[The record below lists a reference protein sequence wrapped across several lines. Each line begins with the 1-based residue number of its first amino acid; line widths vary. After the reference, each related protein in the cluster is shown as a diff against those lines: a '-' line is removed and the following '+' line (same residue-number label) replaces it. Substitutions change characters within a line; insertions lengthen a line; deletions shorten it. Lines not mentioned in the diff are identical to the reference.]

1 MRPALVLLV
10 LTTSIHGWARPLEPA
25 SSAEFCGRCH
35 RAILDAWKS
44 SAHAKAMESAL
55 FQQGLELTET
65 TFGEATERTCLGCH
79 APMAGLIK
87 DFSLRQKVSWE
98 GVTCD
103 YCHSV
108 QAVSLAGPNPKATVE
123 LSLVKSGPL
132 KDAVAPVHSTRFS
145 AVHTSSLICAPCH
158 EYRNSLG
165 FPVLTTYSEWQKTRY
180 AKEGRD
186 CQSCH
191 MYSVAGPVVDPRVLK
206 SAGAKVNLHEMPG
219 SHSIEQLNK
228 TIKARLST
236 SREGDH
242 LKVVVDVSNVAA
254 GHYVPTGSPM
264 RQLILEVTADP
275 YGGQRFREERIY
287 RRTVADKQGKQ
298 VELEPYAFVGG
309 AKTIS
314 DNRLAPDEKRTET
327 FDFPIPAGT
336 QAQVQAT
343 FWYYYSPL
351 AETESQKRLTFLTL
365 RRLVR

>member
-1 MRPALVLLV
+1 MRPALTLLLM
-10 LTTSIHGWARPLEPA
+10 LTSGIGWTRTLEPA

-35 RAILDAWKS
+35 RAILESWKT
-44 SAHAKAMESAL
+44 SAHARAVESAL
-55 FQQGLELTET
+55 FQEGLELTET
-65 TFGEATERTCLGCH
+65 TFGESTERTCLSCH
-79 APMAGLIK
+79 APLAGLIK
-87 DFSLRQKVSWE
+87 DFSLRQKVTWE
-98 GVTCD
+98 GITCD

-108 QAVSLAGPNPKATVE
+108 RDVSLGGENPRATVE

-132 KDAVAPVHSTRFS
+132 KDVVAPVHGTRYS

-158 EYRNSLG
+158 EYRNPLG
-165 FPVLTTYSEWQKTRY
+165 FPVLTTYSEWEKSPS

-191 MYSVAGPVVDPRVLK
+191 MYSVAGQVVDPRILK
-206 SAGAKVNLHEMPG
+206 SAGAKVNLHQMPG
-219 SHSIEQLNK
+219 SHSIDQLNR
-228 TIKARLST
+228 TIKAQLST

-242 LKVVVDVSNVAA
+242 LKVAIEVANVAA

-275 YGGQRFREERIY
+275 YGGRRLREERIY
-287 RRTVADKQGKQ
+287 RRTVADKDGKQ
-298 VELEPYAFVGG
+298 VELEPYAFVTG

-327 FDFPIPAGT
+327 FTFPIPAGT
-336 QAQVQAT
+336 QTQVQAT
-343 FWYYYSPL
+343 FLYFYSPL
-351 AETESQKRLTFLTL
+351 AETDSQKRLTFLTL

>member
-1 MRPALVLLV
+1 VRWVLTLLV
-10 LTTSIHGWARPLEPA
+10 IAMAGAGWTRELEPA

-35 RAILDAWKS
+35 RAIVEAWKG
-44 SAHAKAMESAL
+44 SAHAKAMESPL

-65 TFGEATERTCLGCH
+65 AFGKGTERTCLACH

-87 DFSLRQKVSWE
+87 DVSLRQKVSWE
-98 GVTCD
+98 GITCD

-108 QAVSLAGPNPKATVE
+108 REVSLAGANPKASVE

-132 KDAVAPVHSTRFS
+132 KDVVAPVHGTQFS
-145 AVHTSSLICAPCH
+145 SVHTSSQICAPCH

-165 FPVLTTYSEWQKTRY
+165 FPVLTTYSEWQGSRY
-180 AKEGRD
+180 AKEGRN

-191 MYSVAGPVVDPRVLK
+191 MYTVAGSVVDPRVEK
-206 SAGAKVNLHEMPG
+206 SAGAKVNLHQMPG
-219 SHSIEQLNK
+219 SHSVEQLNR
-228 TIKARLST
+228 TIKAQLST
-236 SREGDH
+236 SQDGGQ
-242 LKVVVDVSNVAA
+242 LKIVVEVANVAA
-254 GHYVPTGSPM
+254 GHFVPTGSPM
-264 RQLILEVTADP
+264 RQLVLEVTADP
-275 YGGQRFREERIY
+275 YNGRQFREQRIY
-287 RRTVADKQGKQ
+287 RRAVVDKQGKA

-309 AKTIS
+309 AKTMS

-327 FDFPIPAGT
+327 FTFPIPSGT
-336 QAQVQAT
+336 QTQVQAT

>member
-1 MRPALVLLV
+1 MRTALALILLV
-10 LTTSIHGWARPLEPA
+10 APGPGWARALEPA

-55 FQQGLELTET
+55 FQEGLELTET
-65 TFGEATERTCLGCH
+65 TFGENTGRTCLSCH
-79 APMAGLIK
+79 APLAGLIK

-98 GVTCD
+98 GITCD

-108 QAVSLAGPNPKATVE
+108 QDVSLTGTNPRAAVE

-132 KDAVAPVHSTRFS
+132 KNAAAPGHGTRFS

-165 FPVLTTYSEWQKTRY
+165 FPVLTTYSEWQQTRY
-180 AKEGRD
+180 AREGRG

-191 MYSVAGPVVDPRVLK
+191 MYSVAGQVVDPRVLK
-206 SAGAKVNLHEMPG
+206 AAGAKVNLHQMPG
-219 SHSIEQLNK
+219 SHSIDQLNR
-228 TIKARLST
+228 TIKAQLST
-236 SREGDH
+236 THEGGQ

-264 RQLILEVTADP
+264 RQLILEVVADP

-287 RRTVADKQGKQ
+287 RRVVADKQGKPVQ
-298 VELEPYAFVGG
+298 IEPYAFVGG
-309 AKTIS
+309 AKVLS
-314 DNRLAPDEKRTET
+314 DNRLAPGEKRTES
-327 FDFPIPAGT
+327 FSFPIPAGT
-336 QAQVQAT
+336 QTQVQAT

-351 AETESQKRLTFLTL
+351 TETDSQQRLTFLTL